1 MKTAGKIAGAVLVLL
16 LLSVTLGMGSVAAQR
31 PLTIA
36 IPTDPDSFD
45 PHRSVAAAT
54 GEIAFN
60 IYEGL
65 VKAGPD
71 GSIQPALA
79 SHWTASADGLQ
90 YTFELRS
97 ASFHNGQPVTSTDV
111 VYSLNRLR
119 DPEISQRAGEYA
131 VIADVVAEDSAVVIE
146 LSQPHGPFLASLAEV
161 AAAIIPEGADDL
173 AQNPVGSGPYQF
185 VQWRPNQ
192 EVRLQRFEEH
202 WADELPHFAQ
212 VVFAIIPDDNS
223 AILSLKAGQIDVI
236 PRLDP
241 SLAHQV
247 TDDPQLQVIPGPMNL
262 VQLLVMNN
270 KRPPFDDVRV
280 RRALAM
286 AVDRDEIIT
295 GAAWGHGTALYSG
308 LSPAMEV
315 YFQEGLE
322 QTNPHDLTAAQEL
335 LADAGQEDLRFTLD
349 LPAPYQ
355 IHVQTGEILAQQLA
369 AIGVQVELNIIEWG
383 TWLERVYSQ
392 RNYDATIVGLAGRLD
407 PHSVL
412 VRYHSTSSRNFFN
425 FDNADYDALIDEAM
439 QADDK
444 ERPGLYQKA
453 QQILAEEAAGI
464 FIMDPEQLA
473 VLRSGLEGW
482 YNYPVYVID
491 AASLYE

>member
-1 MKTAGKIAGAVLVLL
+1 MKPSLRPKFLVFLGILVWSLVIAGSA
-16 LLSVTLGMGSVAAQR
+16 AAQQ

-71 GSIQPALA
+71 GSIQPAL
-79 SHWTASADGLQ
+79 SSQWDISDDGLT
-90 YTFELRS
+90 YTFQLRH
-97 ASFHNGQPVTSTDV
+97 AYFHDGSRVTSSDV
-111 VYSLNRLR
+111 VFSLNRLR
-119 DPEISQRAGEYA
+119 DPDISQRAGEYG
-131 VIADVVAEDSAVVIE
+131 VIE
-146 LSQPHGPFLASLAEV
+146 SVTGLDGAVTIQLQRPHGPFLASLAEV
-161 AAAIIPEGADDL
+161 AAAVIPEDAENL
-173 AQNPVGSGPYQF
+173 AQEPVGTGPYTF
-185 VQWRPNQ
+185 VEWRPNQ
-192 EVRLQRFEEH
+192 EVRLQRFEDH
-202 WADELPHFAQ
+202 WADVSPHFS
-212 VVFAIIPDDNS
+212 VVSFAIVPDDNA
-223 AILSLKAGQIDVI
+223 AILSLKSGQIDII

-247 TDDPQLQVIPGPMNL
+247 LDDRSLQVIPGPMNL
-262 VQLLVMNN
+262 VQLMALNN
-270 KRPPFDDVRV
+270 QRPPFDDVRV
-280 RRALAM
+280 RQALAK
-286 AVDRDEIIT
+286 AVDREELIV

-315 YFQEGLE
+315 YYRVGLE
-322 QTNPHDLTAAQEL
+322 AVHNRDLDAAREL
-335 LADAGQEDLRFTLD
+335 LRQAGQERLEFTLD

-369 AIGVQVELNIIEWG
+369 AIGVRVHLNIIEWG
-383 TWLERVYSQ
+383 TWLERVYNQ
-392 RNYDATIVGLAGRLD
+392 RDYEATIVGLAGRLD

-412 VRYHSTSSRNFFN
+412 IRYQSDSSRNFFN
-425 FDNADYDALIDEAM
+425 FNNETYDQLIDDAM
-439 QADDK
+439 QATEDDRV
-444 ERPGLYQKA
+444 ELYQQA
-453 QQILAEEAAGI
+453 QEILAHEAAGI

-473 VLRSGLEGW
+473 VMRSGLQGW